1 MPRPSRSL
9 ARRSFAAVGQG
20 NPKQDRAG
28 LFLAADGE
36 LLKPHAAPSGIEAFV
51 LGSLSID
58 VLATIARHPLAPI
71 SYGHA
76 VARLRR
82 IRIGA
87 VPGLSRRAPQLCTS
101 RLRPLD
107 IVVFGE
113 PGRRPDSQRAC
124 SRGRARP
131 RSPGAPSRDPSRWCR
146 CQPRQSAGFSAQPQF
161 ACCKRDGS
169 RYRPSSSPVP
179 RHPSSKLAAPS
190 AWPLPA
196 GCRVGLAP
204 TGKRRLVTAH
214 AINGRRLLQSLV
226 KGPAFRLSWFTSAAI
241 VVAAGTNSC
250 SRPIVSL

>member
-87 VPGLSRRAPQLCTS
+87 V
-101 RLRPLD
+101 
-107 IVVFGE
+107 
-113 PGRRPDSQRAC
+113 
-124 SRGRARP
+124 
-131 RSPGAPSRDPSRWCR
+131 
-146 CQPRQSAGFSAQPQF
+146 QSAGFSAQPQF